1 MQALQASVDF
11 EIGKKSHASFGC
23 NTDALTEGNTDTASA

>member
-23 NTDALTEGNTDTASA
+23 TDALTEGNTDTASA